1 MTYNH
6 FYFRSGSSNTGG
18 YPSGSAG
25 GYPKQPAVNPGYPSA
40 GAAGGFAK
48 PGSGY
53 PANPYPS
60 APVSPPIG
68 GGGFVNPKPQG
79 AGGFGA
85 NTGGYGHNTG
95 GYGQT
100 AGGFGHN
107 TGGFGGNTGG
117 FGHNS
122 GGFGG
127 NNFNA
132 PKTGGF
138 GSAGGMAAAGGLGAM
153 GGYGAGKYSQYSFPK
168 QTSFGSHSFG
178 KQSFGA
184 SSPGYG
190 TKFGTNF
197 GSGAGMYPQKK
208 GFSKK
213 ALGLGVGAG
222 FLGGAALGVAGTMA
236 TYSVYHRYQ
245 EFKNLMAMRGFGQYG
260 DNDGFRNNFYSQNQC
275 LGGCP
280 MNAHCEWGFCECNF
294 GYEKKWGRCVSP
306 GTPVNPRS
314 ANFDP
319 FVTCLST
326 EAGTCQNIDMN
337 LVCNTNL
344 TTQAGGKCECKKD
357 MRWNAQ
363 TAECQIFL
371 DVDCSAVT
379 YETPPAPAILEAVK
393 RAEAEAAA
401 AAALAALNGT
411 AAGGNST
418 DLLAPLLPLNRTQ
431 TREES
436 LATSLLSKI
445 DAQKASEQEL
455 REAFCRDVDAYSFE
469 FNTDNGKPK
478 LCPEVPAN
486 ACALVF
492 DSHDCSGGWK
502 LVIAE
507 GQTSFPY
514 FSSYWKY
521 RNDIDTVGV
530 RAGCM
535 FTGYSGTEYYGN
547 KIVLRGEVRNS
558 WYVLEEHA
566 QYQHMENDIESI
578 RCQC

>member
-1 MTYNH
+1 
-6 FYFRSGSSNTGG
+6 
-18 YPSGSAG
+18 
-25 GYPKQPAVNPGYPSA
+25 
-40 GAAGGFAK
+40 
-48 PGSGY
+48 
-53 PANPYPS
+53 
-60 APVSPPIG
+60 
-68 GGGFVNPKPQG
+68 
-79 AGGFGA
+79 
-85 NTGGYGHNTG
+85 
-95 GYGQT
+95 
-100 AGGFGHN
+100 
-107 TGGFGGNTGG
+107 
-117 FGHNS
+117 
-122 GGFGG
+122 
-127 NNFNA
+127 
-132 PKTGGF
+132 
-138 GSAGGMAAAGGLGAM
+138 M
-153 GGYGAGKYSQYSFPK
+153 GRYE
-168 QTSFGSHSFG
+168 
-178 KQSFGA
+178 
-184 SSPGYG
+184 
-190 TKFGTNF
+190 
-197 GSGAGMYPQKK
+197 QKK

-245 EFKNLMAMRGFGQYG
+245 EFKNLMAMRGYSQYG
-260 DNDGFRNNFYSQNQC
+260 DNDGYFNNFYAKNQC

-280 MNAHCEWGFCECNF
+280 LNAHCEWGFCECNF

-306 GTPVNPRS
+306 GTQVAPRA

-319 FVTCLST
+319 FVACTST
-326 EAGTCQNIDMN
+326 EATCQPIDMN
-337 LVCNTNL
+337 LICNTNL
-344 TTQAGGKCECKKD
+344 TVQAGGKCECKKD
-357 MRWNAQ
+357 MRWNSA
-363 TAECQIFL
+363 TSECQLYL

-379 YETPPAPAILEAVK
+379 YDTPPAPAILEAVR
-393 RAEAEAAA
+393 RAEAEEQQKLQQQAAA
-401 AAALAALNGT
+401 AAANGTVPALNATT
-411 AAGGNST
+411 AAVGLSETAN
-418 DLLAPLLPLNRTQ
+418 LQPLNRTQ

-445 DAQKASEQEL
+445 DQQKASEQEL
-455 REAFCRDVDAYSFE
+455 REAFCRDIDAYSFE

-486 ACALVF
+486 ACAIVF

-507 GQTSFPY
+507 GQISFPY

-547 KIVLRGEVRNS
+547 KIVLRGEPRNS